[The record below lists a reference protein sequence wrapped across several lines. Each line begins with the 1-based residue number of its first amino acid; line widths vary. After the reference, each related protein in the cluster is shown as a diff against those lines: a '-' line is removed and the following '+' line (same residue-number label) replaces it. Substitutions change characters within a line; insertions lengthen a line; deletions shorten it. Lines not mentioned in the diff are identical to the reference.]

1 MYPGTIGDNNSIM
14 NRKNYKTVL
23 VVGDD
28 PQLAEILTAQERAYG
43 CKPILAANG
52 EEALRIA
59 SQHPPI
65 DFLYADLMLDNGY
78 TMPEKSGV
86 DFAREFIKLYPKT
99 DVLYMIL

>member
-1 MYPGTIGDNNSIM
+1 MS
-14 NRKNYKTVL
+14 RKNCKTVL

-28 PQLAEILTAQERAYG
+28 PKISDILAEQESAYG

-52 EEALRIA
+52 EEAFRIA
-59 SQHPPI
+59 LQHPPV

-78 TMPEKSGV
+78 TMPEINGV
-86 DFAREFIKLYPKT
+86 DFARAFIKLYPKT